1 MTLEIK
7 LMNYTKIVQ
16 GIIGGDVMVINFSG
30 DSGTLKT
37 TVMETEE

>member
-7 LMNYTKIVQ
+7 LMNYPKIVQ
-16 GIIGGDVMVINFSG
+16 EIIGGNVIVMNFSG
-30 DSGTLKT
+30 DSGTLNT